1 MKNNQIKHMNKK
13 IRRSTRQL
21 LFKFWKI
28 SYYVACL
35 RWGKKDHPLNLGGG
49 GNRGT
54 SQAKIG
60 GTDGRQRVTR
70 ILIGPC

>member
-21 LFKFWKI
+21 LFEFWKI

-35 RWGKKDHPLNLGGG
+35 RWGKKDHPLNLGGVGTVGQVKQKLAAPTG
-49 GNRGT
+49 GN
-54 SQAKIG
+54 
-60 GTDGRQRVTR
+60 V
-70 ILIGPC
+70 